1 MTFRVRLPAYVRD
14 EILRLRGEQRLTYAA
29 IGAIVGVHPVTVGNV
44 CWCHYDDA
52 VARAAAELRR
62 EINLARSERHT
73 AELFHPEKWG

>member
-1 MTFRVRLPAYVRD
+1 MRVHPLTADQRA
-14 EILRLRGEQRLTYAA
+14 EILRLRAERLTYAE
-29 IGAIVGVHPVTVGNV
+29 IGRVVGLHPNTVGSV
-44 CWCHYDDA
+44 CRGPRADA